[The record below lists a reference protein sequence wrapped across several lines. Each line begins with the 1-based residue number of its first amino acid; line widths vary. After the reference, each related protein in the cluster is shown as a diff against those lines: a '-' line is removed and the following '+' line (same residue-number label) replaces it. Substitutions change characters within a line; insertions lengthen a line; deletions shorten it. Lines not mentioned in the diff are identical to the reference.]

1 MAERVRVRE
10 IDDDEGKRLVRIVR
24 RGTGSVV
31 TWRRAQTVLPSAQ
44 NKKIGKSKP
53 SEHGARIERL
63 YAIADGEAE
72 PREGEPEVVTC
83 IDEFGPLNPQP
94 RPGRTWAGISGNAKE
109 PGREPRPRLRAT
121 TTAPAAHGTCSPP
134 TTWAATGSTRLV
146 DRIQT
151 QAHEL
156 APAQA
161 CPSPGEE
168 FWHLRS
174 SAGRTAVQCS
184 AVQCSN
190 EIRVFSAAWRRLPAY
205 LGSIC
210 ADMAGICAEFASRGT
225 PVGRERLAE
234 TNHVDSESALCR
246 FSSIQPLL

>member
-1 MAERVRVRE
+1 VAERVRVRE

-109 PGREPRPRLRAT
+109 PGRSPARGCPRPPPHRRRTAPVRRLRPGPRPALRAWSIASKRRPT
-121 TTAPAAHGTCSPP
+121 SSPRRRPVPAPGKSSGT
-134 TTWAATGSTRLV
+134 
-146 DRIQT
+146 
-151 QAHEL
+151 
-156 APAQA
+156 
-161 CPSPGEE
+161 
-168 FWHLRS
+168 
-174 SAGRTAVQCS
+174 
-184 AVQCSN
+184 
-190 EIRVFSAAWRRLPAY
+190 
-205 LGSIC
+205 
-210 ADMAGICAEFASRGT
+210 
-225 PVGRERLAE
+225 
-234 TNHVDSESALCR
+234 
-246 FSSIQPLL
+246 